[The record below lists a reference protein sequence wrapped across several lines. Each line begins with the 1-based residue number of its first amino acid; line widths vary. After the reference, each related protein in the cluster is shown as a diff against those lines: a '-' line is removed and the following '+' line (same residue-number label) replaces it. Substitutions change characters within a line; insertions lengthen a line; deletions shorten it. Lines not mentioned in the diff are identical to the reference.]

1 MRKKKVKYRLGVNQ
15 EGVGGGVNQE
25 GVGGESSERD
35 LVAISASAKGGGR

>member
-1 MRKKKVKYRLGVNQ
+1 MRKEKVKYRL
-15 EGVGGGVNQE
+15 GVNQE